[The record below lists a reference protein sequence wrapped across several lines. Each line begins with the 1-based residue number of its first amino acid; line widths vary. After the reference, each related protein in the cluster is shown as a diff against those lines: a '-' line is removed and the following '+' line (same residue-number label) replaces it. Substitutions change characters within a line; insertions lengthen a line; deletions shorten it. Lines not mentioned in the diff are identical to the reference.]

1 MKLAITYYG
10 NNRHNLWSGT
20 FDKIEQCL
28 SIYKDVKLEWL
39 CIAPK
44 FNFFFRKILIAY
56 CRIFF
61 YGDGICREKQTYE
74 RTWRTALKKINRSQS
89 DWILMVAEHCLNTYF
104 PLDKQYAC
112 YIDADFPVMAQ
123 TSPIK
128 SRLGFNYYLRNY
140 DKYTRDSYSCM
151 NLIFTQNEWT
161 RKSIINRFG
170 LPQEKVYNVRFGINV
185 NSYCGEKDYNENL
198 MLIVLR
204 EYNHYVKGL
213 DLILDALPTIRKAY
227 PNARLAVVG
236 NNIYEGRD
244 GVDCYVGSSREKTK
258 ELFRQATL
266 YVMPSRNEP
275 NGITYLE
282 ALANKTPFVALN
294 RYAAPEFSGNGTW
307 SFLCDTDTPQ
317 AVATV
322 VCEALADKHR
332 LYEMG
337 KRGQQFVMENYN
349 WDNTVATMIKLMKE
363 YEFKERR

>member
-10 NNRHNLWSGT
+10 IDRQGLWSGT
-20 FDKIEQCL
+20 FDRIERSL
-28 SIYKDVKLEWL
+28 SCYKWVKVEWL
-39 CIAPK
+39 CIAPAYSWL
-44 FNFFFRKILIAY
+44 FRKFLVAY

-61 YGDGICREKQTYE
+61 YGDGVCREKQVYKKV
-74 RTWRTALKKINRSQS
+74 WKTALNKIGSCQS
-89 DWILMVAEHCLNTYF
+89 EWVLMVAEHCLNRFF
-104 PLDKQYAC
+104 PTDKRYAC
-112 YIDADFPVMAQ
+112 YIDSDFSIIAQ

-128 SRLGFNYYLRNY
+128 TKPGFNYYIRNY
-140 DKYTRDSYSCM
+140 DKYTRVSYDCM

-161 RKSIINRFG
+161 RRSVIERFG
-170 LPQEKVYNVRFGINV
+170 LPEDKVYNVRFGINV
-185 NSYCGEKDYNENL
+185 EPYRGEKDYKEDL
-198 MLIVLR
+198 LLIVLR

-213 DLILDALPTIRKAY
+213 DMIVEALPMIRNEY
-227 PNARLAVVG
+227 PEVRLAVVG
-236 NNIYEGRD
+236 NNAYEGIE
-244 GVDCYVGSSREKTK
+244 GVDCYVGYPREKTK
-258 ELFRQATL
+258 ELFKRATL

-294 RYAAPEFSGNGTW
+294 RYAASEFSGNGDW

-349 WDNTVATMIKLMKE
+349 WDNTVATMIKLMDE
-363 YEFKERR
+363 YESKERH